1 MKWDWLSSLLY
12 GALSGFSEFLP
23 ISSQA
28 HQLIFLRLTGLGV
41 DSQLP
46 FRLFA
51 HVGALTALLFA
62 YWTRIAQLRRE
73 HRLASV
79 PSRKRKRKPSVN
91 LLPEDRFLRA
101 AAVPLLISFV
111 LPFVLPDSFNSLW
124 FVAVALLVNGFLLY
138 MPQFVPT
145 GNKEAASLSTADAM
159 LTGICGGLGRF
170 TGCSSVA
177 AMTGALKIRG
187 FGWQYALQTVFLLC
201 VPMLIG
207 NVCVDLIGLFA
218 VSSGIA
224 FRYFLLYILCALASF
239 AGASGGIAV
248 MRFLSVKAGFCGFS
262 YYCWGTALF
271 AFILYLLF

>member
-1 MKWDWLSSLLY
+1 MEWDWLSSLLY

-28 HQLIFLRLTGLGV
+28 HQLIFMKLTGLGV

-51 HVGALTALLFA
+51 HIGALAALLIA
-62 YWTRIAQLRRE
+62 CWTRIAQLRRE
-73 HRLASV
+73 HRLVSV
-79 PSRKRKRKPSVN
+79 PSRRRKRKPNVS
-91 LLPEDRFLRA
+91 LLLEDRFLRT

-111 LPFVLPDSFNSLW
+111 LPFVLPDLFNSLW
-124 FVAVALLVNGFLLY
+124 FIAIALLINGFLLY
-138 MPQFVPT
+138 ILQFIPT
-145 GNKEAASLSTADAM
+145 GNKEATSLSTADAM
-159 LTGICGGLGRF
+159 LTGLCGGLGRF
-170 TGCSSVA
+170 NGCSSVA
-177 AMTGALKIRG
+177 AMIGILKSRG
-187 FGWQYALQTVFLLC
+187 FGWQYALQTVLLLC

-207 NVCVDLIGLFA
+207 NMGVDLIGLFT

-224 FRYFLLYILCALASF
+224 FRYILLYILCALASF

-248 MRFLSVKAGFCGFS
+248 MRFLAVKAGFSGFS

-271 AFILYLLF
+271 TFILYLVF

>member
-1 MKWDWLSSLLY
+1 MNWDWLSSLLY

-28 HQLIFLRLTGLGV
+28 HQLIFLKLTGLGV

-51 HVGALTALLFA
+51 HIGALVALLFA
-62 YWTRIAQLRRE
+62 CWTRIAQLRRE

-79 PSRKRKRKPSVN
+79 PYRKRKRKPNVSV
-91 LLPEDRFLRA
+91 LLEDRFLRA

-111 LPFVLPDSFNSLW
+111 LPFVLPDLFYSLW
-124 FVAVALLVNGFLLY
+124 FVAVALLINGFLLY
-138 MPQFVPT
+138 IPQFVPT
-145 GNKEAASLSTADAM
+145 GNKEATSLSTADAF
-159 LTGICGGLGRF
+159 LTGLCGGLGRF
-170 TGCSSVA
+170 SGCSSVA
-177 AMTGALKIRG
+177 TMSGILKVRG
-187 FGWQYALQTVFLLC
+187 FSWQYALQVVFLLC

-207 NVCVDLIGLFA
+207 NLGVDLIRLFT

-224 FRYFLLYILCALASF
+224 FRHILLYLLTGLASF
-239 AGASGGIAV
+239 AGASGGISI
-248 MRFLSVKAGFCGFS
+248 MRFLSVKAGFSGFS

-271 AFILYLLF
+271 AFILYLVF